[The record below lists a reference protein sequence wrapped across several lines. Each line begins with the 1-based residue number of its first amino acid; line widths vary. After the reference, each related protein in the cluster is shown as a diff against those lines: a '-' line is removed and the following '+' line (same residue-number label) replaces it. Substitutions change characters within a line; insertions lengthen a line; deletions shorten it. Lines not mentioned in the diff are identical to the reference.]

1 MLDMV
6 EDMTKN
12 GYRTILIDLPNHGG
26 SDQTEAIVNEDE
38 KGRTNNSVFKT
49 HYRIFESCKSKT
61 AVGLE
66 LRS

>member
-38 KGRTNNSVFKT
+38 KGREDNSIFGT
-49 HYRIFESCKSKT
+49 HLRIFEYVMSRT
-61 AVGLE
+61 AIGL
-66 LRS
+66 